1 MKSIH
6 EQIKCVSR
14 EIGLR
19 KSVYPKLIEAG
30 KMDPFEA
37 DREISAMQAVL
48 HTLTEV
54 RDKDQGKLF

>member
-1 MKSIH
+1 MKTIH

-37 DREISAMQAVL
+37 DREIATMMSVL
-48 HTLTEV
+48 STLKEV
-54 RDKDQGKLF
+54 ADKDQGRLF